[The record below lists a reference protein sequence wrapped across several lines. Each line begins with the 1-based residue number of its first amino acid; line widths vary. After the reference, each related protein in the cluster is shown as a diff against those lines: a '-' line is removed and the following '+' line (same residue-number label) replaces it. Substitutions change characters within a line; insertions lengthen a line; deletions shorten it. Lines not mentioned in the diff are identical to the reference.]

1 MSPSITPNK
10 QKEILEVG
18 NNQPRPGR
26 GGMVEEV
33 EGWED
38 HVEEEPTF

>member
-10 QKEILEVG
+10 QKGHLRG

-26 GGMVEEV
+26 GGMEEEV